1 MPVYYLFIP
10 AVLLLIGLIW
20 AERGQEPGRVLLFKA
35 PLSILFVVAALIS
48 PHPVGW
54 YFGLVLAGLVLG
66 LIGDVCLALKGD
78 KAFRLGLVS
87 FLLGHVAYVVAFA
100 GLTPPS
106 QWINPGILAVCAVSG
121 LVFLWLRPTL
131 GKMLGPV
138 LAYVVVITVMVIA
151 GWAALFQRTVPPTAG
166 WVIFIGALI
175 FYLSDLF
182 VARDRFKS
190 PGWDNRLIGLPLYY
204 GGQFAIACSV
214 GLVA

>member
-1 MPVYYLFIP
+1 MSVYYLFIP
-10 AVLLLIGLIW
+10 AVLLLVGLIW
-20 AERGQEPGRVLLFKA
+20 AERGQEPFRVLMFKA
-35 PLSILFVVAALIS
+35 PLSVLFVLLALIS
-48 PHPVGW
+48 PHPLGW
-54 YFGLVLAGLVLG
+54 YFGLVLAGLILG

-78 KAFRLGLVS
+78 APFRLGLVS

-100 GLTPPS
+100 GLAPPLT
-106 QWINPGILAVCAVSG
+106 WINPGVLAVCVVSG
-121 LVFLWLRPTL
+121 AVFLWLRPGL
-131 GKMLGPV
+131 GKMMGPV
-138 LAYVVVITVMVIA
+138 LAYVVVITLMVIA
-151 GWAALFQRTVPPTAG
+151 AWAVRFNQAAPPAAG
-166 WVIFIGALI
+166 WVIFLGAVV